1 MTTQVGTLV
10 GRYEI
15 DAELGRGAM
24 GVVYRARDPRI
35 DRTVAIK
42 TVSLLGLEPDAER
55 EYRERFVVEARTAGR
70 LSHPRIVTIFD
81 VAEDPNTLTPYIVME
96 YVSGR
101 SLEEMLYTENGTL
114 PLDTALQFTQ
124 ELAEALDYAHAQ
136 DIIHRDVKPSNII
149 VAEDGHPKLADFGIA
164 KLLNGVDLGQPRRTA
179 RGTPAYMSPEQL
191 RGDPVDGRSDLFSL
205 GVILYQL
212 LTGHRP
218 FQGNSVFT
226 ISFKA
231 VNRDPVPATAFNAE
245 LPPELDHV
253 IARAIAKSPSQ
264 RYQTGMEMALD
275 LQDLRGGIAPR
286 SSNRA
291 SLARHLKDQ
300 PASGNRLFPQRSLT
314 GSAGATV
321 KSGGSREKSS
331 SQSNGEVATVRFS
344 PPWQQASIGFLTL
357 GFLTLAFA
365 GLWQAIPLN
374 AAPVAAMSSVLR
386 DRLTATLDSSTVLAN
401 TVWERAPDAK
411 ASSTKRSRPTR
422 LSWPVTSNFPGMVQ
436 TLREAA
442 KPPQALRQSLP
453 STLRIS
459 VEHHFGTAHLSV
471 WIDEKLTYN
480 YSLRGTVKKH
490 MLLLKGVQGYFSDS
504 VEVASGEHL
513 IRVRVLSADNSYDQ
527 SGSIRGSFGPGSEKV
542 LTTRFDKNNRGMR
555 LSLQ

>member
-1 MTTQVGTLV
+1 
-10 GRYEI
+10 
-15 DAELGRGAM
+15 M

-55 EYRERFVVEARTAGR
+55 EYRERFVVEARAAGR

-101 SLEEMLYTENGTL
+101 SLEETLCTENGTFT
-114 PLDTALQFTQ
+114 LDTALQLTQ

-136 DIIHRDVKPSNII
+136 GIVHRDVKPSNII

-164 KLLNGVDLGQPRRTA
+164 KLLNAVDLAQPRRTA

-205 GVILYQL
+205 GVILYRL

-218 FQGNSVFT
+218 FQGNSVLT
-226 ISFKA
+226 ISFKV
-231 VNRDPVPATAFNAE
+231 VNRDPLRATALNSE

-253 IARAIAKSPSQ
+253 IARAIAKETSQ

-275 LQDLRGGIAPR
+275 LQDLRGGVAPR
-286 SSNRA
+286 SSKCA
-291 SLARHLKDQ
+291 SLARYLKDQ
-300 PASGNRLFPQRSLT
+300 PASRGRLFPQGALKDT
-314 GSAGATV
+314 AEATV
-321 KSGGSREKSS
+321 KTGSSREESS
-331 SQSNGEVATVRFS
+331 SHANGKVASVRFS
-344 PPWQQASIGFLTL
+344 QPWQHVSIGFLTL

-365 GLWQAIPLN
+365 GLWQAIPVN
-374 AAPVAAMSSVLR
+374 AAPVAAMSSVLP
-386 DRLTATLDSSTVLAN
+386 DRLKATLDSSTVLAN

-411 ASSTKRSRPTR
+411 ASSTKRWRPTR
-422 LSWPVTSNFPGMVQ
+422 LSGRVTSNFPGIVQ

-442 KPPQALRQSLP
+442 RPPQALQQSLP
-453 STLRIS
+453 STLLIS
-459 VEHHFGTAHLSV
+459 VEHHFGTANLYV

-480 YSLRGTVKKH
+480 YSLRGAVKKH

-504 VEVASGEHL
+504 VEVAGGEHL

-527 SGSIRGSFGPGSEKV
+527 SGSIRGSFAPGSEKV

>member
-1 MTTQVGTLV
+1 MATQVGTLV

-35 DRTVAIK
+35 DRKVAIK

-55 EYRERFVVEARTAGR
+55 EYRERFVVEARAAGR

-81 VAEDPNTLTPYIVME
+81 AAEDPYTLTPYIVME

-101 SLEEMLYTENGTL
+101 SLEEMLCTENGRL
-114 PLDTALQFTQ
+114 PFDTALQLTQ

-136 DIIHRDVKPSNII
+136 GIVHRDVKPSNII
-149 VAEDGHPKLADFGIA
+149 VAEDGHPKIADFGIA
-164 KLLNGVDLGQPRRTA
+164 KLVNALDLAQPRRTA

-205 GVILYQL
+205 GVILYRL

-218 FQGNSVFT
+218 FQGNSVLT
-226 ISFKA
+226 ISFKV
-231 VNRDPVPATAFNAE
+231 VNRDPLRATALNSE

-253 IARAIAKSPSQ
+253 IARAIAKEPSQ

-275 LQDLRGGIAPR
+275 LQDLRGSVAPR
-286 SSNRA
+286 SNKCA

-300 PASGNRLFPQRSLT
+300 PASRGRLFPQGALT
-314 GSAGATV
+314 DTAQAIVKIGS
-321 KSGGSREKSS
+321 SREESS
-331 SQSNGEVATVRFS
+331 SHSNREVATIRFS
-344 PPWQQASIGFLTL
+344 QPWQQVSIAFITL

-365 GLWQAIPLN
+365 GLWQVIPVN
-374 AAPVAAMSSVLR
+374 AHAAAMSSVLP
-386 DRLTATLDSSTVLAN
+386 DRLNATLDSSTVLAN
-401 TVWERAPDAK
+401 TPWEHAPNAK
-411 ASSTKRSRPTR
+411 ASSTKRWGPTR
-422 LSWPVTSNFPGMVQ
+422 RSGRVTNNSHGIVQ
-436 TLREAA
+436 TLHEAA
-442 KPPQALRQSLP
+442 RPPQALQQSLP

-480 YSLRGTVKKH
+480 YSLRGAVKKR
-490 MLLLKGVQGYFSDS
+490 MLLLEGVQGYFSDS
-504 VEVASGEHL
+504 VEVAGGEHL

-527 SGSIRGSFGPGSEKV
+527 SGSIRGSFAPGSEKV

>member
-1 MTTQVGTLV
+1 MAIHVGTLV

-55 EYRERFVVEARTAGR
+55 EYRDRFVVEARAAGR

-101 SLEEMLYTENGTL
+101 SLEEMLCTENGTFT
-114 PLDTALQFTQ
+114 LDTALQLTQ

-136 DIIHRDVKPSNII
+136 GIVHRDVKPSNII
-149 VAEDGHPKLADFGIA
+149 VAEDGHPKIADFGIA
-164 KLLNGVDLGQPRRTA
+164 KLLNAVDLAQTGRTA

-205 GVILYQL
+205 GVILYRL

-218 FQGNSVFT
+218 FQGNSVLT
-226 ISFKA
+226 ISFKV
-231 VNRDPVPATAFNAE
+231 VNRDPLRATAFNSE

-253 IARAIAKSPSQ
+253 IARAIAKEPSQ

-275 LQDLRGGIAPR
+275 LQDLRGGVAPR
-286 SSNRA
+286 SSKGA

-300 PASGNRLFPQRSLT
+300 PARRGRLFPQGALT
-314 GSAGATV
+314 DTTGAIV
-321 KSGGSREKSS
+321 KTGRSREESS
-331 SQSNGEVATVRFS
+331 SHSNGEMATVRFS
-344 PPWQQASIGFLTL
+344 QPWQQASIGFLTL
-357 GFLTLAFA
+357 GFLTLTFA
-365 GLWQAIPLN
+365 GLWQAIPVN
-374 AAPVAAMSSVLR
+374 PAHVAAMSSVLP
-386 DRLTATLDSSTVLAN
+386 DRLRATLDSSTILAN
-401 TVWERAPDAK
+401 TVSERAPDAK
-411 ASSTKRSRPTR
+411 ASTTKGWRPTPISGR
-422 LSWPVTSNFPGMVQ
+422 VTSNSPEVVQ
-436 TLREAA
+436 MLREASR
-442 KPPQALRQSLP
+442 PPRALQQSLP
-453 STLRIS
+453 STLRIL
-459 VEHHFGTAHLSV
+459 VEHHFGTAHLSL
-471 WIDEKLTYN
+471 WIDEKLAYN
-480 YSLRGTVKKH
+480 YSLRGAVKKR
-490 MLLLKGVQGYFSDS
+490 MLVLKGVQGYFSDS
-504 VEVASGEHL
+504 VEVAGGEHL
-513 IRVRVLSADNSYDQ
+513 IRVRVLSEDNSYDQ
-527 SGSIRGSFGPGSEKV
+527 SGSIRGSFAPGSEKV